1 MDVVFKKDFS
11 ERYGRLTDLE
21 EFKKICLKPLSRNI
35 RVNTL
40 KCDVKDVINRLS
52 SEWNL
57 EKLPFYEEG
66 FVIEH
71 KKKERRDIGNLREH
85 FLGYFYLQEGAS
97 MIPALVL
104 EPKKGDFVLD
114 MAAAP
119 GSKTTQMAAM
129 MENKGLIIANEYRY
143 DRLKPLSINLQR
155 CGVAN
160 TILTLHYGEKIN
172 GKFNKILL
180 DAPCSG
186 TGAIRKS
193 LKTLKIY
200 NKQMIKKLSYTQR
213 DLIFNAFNL
222 LHDNGTLVY
231 STCSLE
237 PEENEGV
244 INSLLEKFDDA
255 NLEKIKINNLKV
267 SEPVSDFENKT
278 FNDEIRKCL
287 RIWPQDNDTEGFFV
301 AKIKKKA

>member
-1 MDVVFKKDFS
+1 MNITFKKDFIK
-11 ERYGRLTDLE
+11 RYENLTNLK
-21 EFKKICLKPLSRNI
+21 EFKEISLRPLPRTI

-40 KCDVKDVINRLS
+40 KSNVDEVKERLKDWTLT
-52 SEWNL
+52 EL
-57 EKLPFYEEG
+57 RFYDKG

-71 KKKERRDIGNLREH
+71 KRKERRDIGNLKEH
-85 FLGYFYLQEGAS
+85 FLGYFYIQEAAS
-97 MIPALVL
+97 MIPALIL
-104 EPKKGDFVLD
+104 NPDKNDIVLD

-143 DRLKPLSINLQR
+143 DRLKPLSINLQK

-160 TILTLHYGEKIN
+160 TIMTLHYGEKMK
-172 GKFNKILL
+172 GKFDKILL

-200 NKQMIKKLSYTQR
+200 NTGMIKKLSYDQKK
-213 DLIFNAFNL
+213 LIFNAFNL
-222 LHDNGTLVY
+222 LKENGTLVY

-237 PEENEGV
+237 PEENENV
-244 INSLLEKFDDA
+244 VDSLLENFKDA
-255 NLEKIKINNLKV
+255 YLEDVKIKGLKI
-267 SEPVSDFENKT
+267 SEPVLDFEGKA
-278 FNDEIRKCL
+278 FNNEIKKCL

-301 AKIKKKA
+301 AKIKKI

>member
-1 MDVVFKKDFS
+1 MNITFKKDFIK
-11 ERYGRLTDLE
+11 RYENLTDFK
-21 EFKKICLKPLSRNI
+21 EFKEISLKHLPRTI

-40 KCDVKDVINRLS
+40 KSNVDEIRKKLKD
-52 SEWNL
+52 WNL
-57 EKLPFYEEG
+57 TELGFYDKG

-71 KKKERRDIGNLREH
+71 KRKERRDIGNLKEH
-85 FLGYFYLQEGAS
+85 FLGYFYIQEAAS
-97 MIPALVL
+97 MLPPLVL
-104 EPKKGDFVLD
+104 NPNKNDVVLD

-129 MENKGLIIANEYRY
+129 MDNKGLIVANEYRY

-160 TILTLHYGEKIN
+160 TIMTLHYGEKMK
-172 GKFNKILL
+172 GKFDKILL

-200 NKQMIKKLSYTQR
+200 NTRMIKKLSYDQKK
-213 DLIFNAFNL
+213 LIFNAFNL
-222 LHDNGTLVY
+222 LKEGGTLVY

-237 PEENEGV
+237 PEENENV
-244 INSLLEKFDDA
+244 VDYLLEKFKDA
-255 NLEKIKINNLKV
+255 YLENIEIKGLKISK
-267 SEPVSDFENKT
+267 PVLDFEGKA
-278 FNDEIRKCL
+278 FNNEIKKCL

-301 AKIKKKA
+301 AKIRKK